1 MTQLFSFAGLLLVP
15 LGLLWL
21 GYEFRKQR
29 GESKKKTKHFFIATF
44 LTIGFVTIII
54 SLGALLNYNVSF
66 GILFLA
72 VCLSLL
78 TRIYLKQLAK
88 RNYDHLNFNPIPL
101 YFIIIPLIVAVVRFT
116 LLSKGV
122 EFSRNYAIKKSEPL
136 ITAIEAY
143 HAKNGSYPLSLQALH
158 SDILPG
164 IIGIKQYYY
173 EPNGNGYNLYFKQF
187 SDEMDVEEIVMYNK
201 LDEHAFAAHLLDI
214 LEYSGQELT
223 LRRGDRRRYRLSSPH
238 WIYIKFD

>member
-1 MTQLFSFAGLLLVP
+1 MTRHFIAIISITAFIVLCMFLPFLPGRYDSLSPTLSFMTQLFSFAGLLLVP

-21 GYEFRKQR
+21 GYELRKQR

-101 YFIIIPLIVAVVRFT
+101 YLIIIPLIVAVVRF
-116 LLSKGV
+116 
-122 EFSRNYAIKKSEPL
+122 F
-136 ITAIEAY
+136 
-143 HAKNGSYPLSLQALH
+143 
-158 SDILPG
+158 
-164 IIGIKQYYY
+164 
-173 EPNGNGYNLYFKQF
+173 
-187 SDEMDVEEIVMYNK
+187 
-201 LDEHAFAAHLLDI
+201 
-214 LEYSGQELT
+214 
-223 LRRGDRRRYRLSSPH
+223 
-238 WIYIKFD
+238 